1 MTRAKLASEMRA
13 KLRVTTDID
22 LMNQLQGRGLVSDN
36 SVTLN
41 DVSDGDLIRARD
53 ALIVTR

>member
-13 KLRVTTDID
+13 KLRVRTDID

-36 SVTLN
+36 CVTLD

-53 ALIVTR
+53 AVFSV